1 LSSKIQNRR
10 AEDGGDLSSLFA
22 RRDHRPGR
30 PHGSPRRVLFEGL
43 SLPRR
48 ASVLQTLVQA
58 CDMAAISENLLP
70 VPPNDLPE

>member
-1 LSSKIQNRR
+1 M
-10 AEDGGDLSSLFA
+10 AATSLRCSREGITA
-22 RRDHRPGR
+22 PD
-30 PHGSPRRVLFEGL
+30 VLTDRLEEFYFEGL